1 VKNSTL
7 LPSGR
12 RAAAS
17 GFSLIEILVGLLIG
31 MLSVVVIMQVF
42 GAFEGNKRSTTGG
55 DDAQINGTIAL
66 YGLERD
72 VREAGYGIN
81 TFNLLGCSLS
91 YTTTGTAKSTV
102 KLGALA
108 PVVINSPNVPAGD
121 ANTDTLLVFFGS
133 SSSPAEGDL
142 ISTAPSSGSYPVTT
156 PKSFAVNDT
165 VIAQPAVRPT
175 DCALTVDKVKG
186 ISDTVLTVDP
196 GTTGGLA
203 LGSVVFNLGQTP
215 VATQPFTVRAYRVL
229 SRNLTVCNYV
239 EANCGD
245 DASKSDPTVWVPIA
259 SNIVSLRAQYGRDTT
274 ATNLSGNV
282 GRYDQTTPG
291 KDDGLGF
298 AVQCSWARM
307 LAVRLAIVARSG
319 QYTKY
324 DAANGEAPSTNKAP
338 TWAGSVADA
347 AGVPSNPTAVAI
359 DLSADGDWKNYRYKK
374 LETTVP
380 IRNMVWQGSQG
391 TIQGGAGGC

>member
-1 VKNSTL
+1 MKNSTPL
-7 LPSGR
+7 SSGR
-12 RAAAS
+12 RAAS

-31 MLSVVVIMQVF
+31 MLSVIVIMQVF
-42 GAFEGNKRSTTGG
+42 GAFEGNKRTTTGG

-91 YTTTGTAKSTV
+91 YKTTGTTTSTV
-102 KLGALA
+102 KLSALA

-121 ANTDTLLVFFGS
+121 AKTDTLLVVFGNS
-133 SSSPAEGDL
+133 HSPAEGDL

-156 PKSFAVNDT
+156 PKSFAVNDS
-165 VIAQPAVRPT
+165 VIAQPAVRPA
-175 DCALTVDKVKG
+175 DCALTVDKVKAV
-186 ISDTVLTVDP
+186 SDTVLTVDP
-196 GTTGGLA
+196 GTTSGLA

-215 VATQPFTVRAYRVL
+215 VTTQPFTARAYRVL
-229 SRNLTVCNYV
+229 SGSLTVCDYV
-239 EANCGD
+239 AVNCGD
-245 DASKSDPTVWVPIA
+245 DANKSDPKIWVPIA

-274 ATNLSGNV
+274 ATNLSGTV
-282 GRYDQTTPG
+282 GQYDQTTPG

-298 AVQCSWARM
+298 PVQCSWART

-324 DAANGEAPSTNKAP
+324 DATKGEAPSTDKAP
-338 TWAGSVADA
+338 TWAGSIADA
-347 AGVPSNPTAVAI
+347 KAVPSNPTAVAI

-391 TIQGGAGGC
+391 TLQGGAGGC